1 MWLSPM
7 QALCSTA
14 TRSRAGARRTCGAVS
29 CRRWPADI
37 LTSVIGA
44 RLTSLTLALLLAAVQ
59 LAAEMCDA
67 VCTSH
72 GHSETMVTSA
82 CANMPRHHSSVDSP
96 DRDPNDR
103 AAVVTPVRCSHIE
116 APAAVTSRV
125 PIAHHALLDDR
136 SSSAPVDLSV
146 AAVYARLQ
154 PILSPPAPIRTISR
168 LRV

>member
-1 MWLSPM
+1 M
-7 QALCSTA
+7 
-14 TRSRAGARRTCGAVS
+14 
-29 CRRWPADI
+29 
-37 LTSVIGA
+37 IGA
-44 RLTSLTLALLLAAVQ
+44 RLTSLTLALLLAAVP

-72 GHSETMVTSA
+72 GHSETTVTSA

-96 DRDPNDR
+96 DREHPNDR

-146 AAVYARLQ
+146 ASVYVRLQ
-154 PILSPPAPIRTISR
+154 RILSPPGPIRTISR